1 MNFRRKHVDIRVALT
16 CKLLSMNDFTCLIIS
31 ISIPAG
37 ILAGLGA
44 VAVFNRMPARWL
56 CDYNEEPCELLK
68 RDGAKRI
75 NNYPWGFIFS
85 AFFAAAAVKMA
96 LFNWQYAIV
105 AFVSLWTLLVIAIAD
120 RKYMIIPDQFVILLA
135 ITAFAYPHYNNGYL
149 FPLWGALIGGGCM
162 FIIGI
167 FGKIIYKKETLG
179 FGDVKLFAAVGL
191 VAGPVGVSFILAAS
205 SFLSCAAFVTEIVRK
220 NIKRTD
226 TLALGP
232 YIAASAAVYLI
243 FV

>member
-1 MNFRRKHVDIRVALT
+1 MNPTLFVI
-16 CKLLSMNDFTCLIIS
+16 F
-31 ISIPAG
+31 
-37 ILAGLGA
+37 ILAGALAGCSA
-44 VAVFNRMPARWL
+44 VFVFNRMPARWL
-56 CDYNEEPCELLK
+56 CDYNEEPDEGLIEA
-68 RDGAKRI
+68 GAKRI
-75 NNYPWGFIFS
+75 RNYPWQLVFSVIFI
-85 AFFAAAAVKMA
+85 AAAVKMA
-96 LFNWQYAIV
+96 LSGWQYAI
-105 AFVSLWTLLVIAIAD
+105 AALVSLWALLVIAIAD
-120 RKYMIIPDQFVILLA
+120 RKYTIIPDQFVILLA

-149 FPLWGALIGGGCM
+149 FPLLGALIGGGCM

-205 SFLSCAAFVTEIVRK
+205 SFLSCAAFVTELVRK

>member
-1 MNFRRKHVDIRVALT
+1 
-16 CKLLSMNDFTCLIIS
+16 MNDFTCLIIS

-56 CDYNEEPCELLK
+56 CDYNEEPCESLK

-75 NNYPWGFIFS
+75 NNYPWSFIFS

-120 RKYMIIPDQFVILLA
+120 RKYMIIPDQFVLLLA
-135 ITAFAYPHYNNGYL
+135 LTAFGYL
-149 FPLWGALIGGGCM
+149 PFNNSYLTPLLGALTGGGCM
-162 FIIGI
+162 LIIGI
-167 FGKIIYKKETLG
+167 LGKLIYKKETLG
-179 FGDVKLFAAVGL
+179 FGDVKLFAAIGL
-191 VAGPVGVSFILAAS
+191 ITGPLGVSLILAAS
-205 SFLSCAAFVTEIVRK
+205 SFLSCAAFVTGLARK
-220 NIKRTD
+220 KIKRAD
-226 TLALGP
+226 MIALGP
-232 YIAASAAVYLI
+232 YIAVSAAAYLV